1 MIRRARRNK
10 PRVRGPPGGPS
21 ADPLQTLCYIRICAE
36 SNTLP
41 SGVWRGVDV
50 HPPFL
55 FVGLAMLL
63 YFAPRKARACTST
76 ARGSAEANVPPLESL
91 QRVCRGSAEG
101 LRRVCRAPLQR
112 AAEPPP
118 ARCRGY
124 PLHAAEPPLR
134 AAEGTL
140 CTLQSPPCSAQRVPS
155 TRFWTDLFRKRPI
168 FLSAQHPAHGV
179 TLRPGTF
186 LQMLEEYADSIHG
199 RATAT
204 APIILTAPAAE
215 HLKDQT
221 LPSVGSAWCMEQSV
235 FGALEFLH
243 IVYSFG
249 ALSPPRRPRI
259 IFPAP

>member
-1 MIRRARRNK
+1 MNMLSAAEAATSRRFT
-10 PRVRGPPGGPS
+10 RVRRKTAPKWALVEISRGSGDPRGDPLQTLCRPS

-155 TRFWTDLFRKRPI
+155 TRFWTDL
-168 FLSAQHPAHGV
+168 SA
-179 TLRPGTF
+179 
-186 LQMLEEYADSIHG
+186 
-199 RATAT
+199 
-204 APIILTAPAAE
+204 
-215 HLKDQT
+215 KDQ
-221 LPSVGSAWCMEQSV
+221 
-235 FGALEFLH
+235 
-243 IVYSFG
+243 YS
-249 ALSPPRRPRI
+249 
-259 IFPAP
+259 